1 MLFDSFIHIGF
12 LLGAVLVPCRN
23 FLLSTFWS
31 VLLLFALLPC
41 HVGRLSHVS
50 FAVCGGP
57 LIRFMFCLVLL
68 TALTS
73 FLTCVSTRVSFR
85 WHVTASSS
93 ATPRGVRF
101 GSASFLSRIRG
112 SFLDSSQFL
121 GLNQLPRPQFAAA
134 WRVLDRTTYLDLS
147 LQPRHGGGTRRP
159 GRRATSGGSWSCGD
173 AVGTEGGWRVGSS
186 EGGSSLSLPLSPT
199 LLRCV
204 EAPASFPA
212 RLVFLGCIDTIL
224 AVAPWS
230 PSLQGMWVTSTA
242 AVLQSSLSQVH
253 VASPFL
259 HYPPLLSLFF
269 PLLTSIHQVAD
280 EQGKRMWAR

>member
-73 FLTCVSTRVSFR
+73 FLTCVSTRVSFQ

-93 ATPRGVRF
+93 VTPRAPLMAVCALPEVVVVLCRPRLRPCPSCRAAPCMHMRWYRSDLEQNDRGMHE
-101 GSASFLSRIRG
+101 IR
-112 SFLDSSQFL
+112 
-121 GLNQLPRPQFAAA
+121 
-134 WRVLDRTTYLDLS
+134 V
-147 LQPRHGGGTRRP
+147 
-159 GRRATSGGSWSCGD
+159 
-173 AVGTEGGWRVGSS
+173 V
-186 EGGSSLSLPLSPT
+186 SPT
-199 LLRCV
+199 NFSGPTTRLHLPIWHWLSC
-204 EAPASFPA
+204 EAGAHID
-212 RLVFLGCIDTIL
+212 RHLNDKIQIEYHENCIDKCKL
-224 AVAPWS
+224 SS
-230 PSLQGMWVTSTA
+230 PQHSGCTGQYYCLRDHAARSQGEIAKVVSYH
-242 AVLQSSLSQVH
+242 VELSQH
-253 VASPFL
+253 A
-259 HYPPLLSLFF
+259 
-269 PLLTSIHQVAD
+269 
-280 EQGKRMWAR
+280 